1 MWQRIQT
8 IFLAFI
14 IIALGALL
22 WLPIWEKTTQNVEH
36 RFLLDAWKLQ
46 RIYLGTGYVARM
58 PYGLAGI
65 LSLLGIA
72 LAGYE
77 LLLFKKRAIQIK
89 IGALNNLVL
98 VTLLGL
104 ITYWALHTDK
114 AVADSLTVRYRIGFF
129 MPIVA
134 IVSNILANYF
144 IRKDEALVQ
153 AANRIR

>member
-8 IFLAFI
+8 VFLAFI
-14 IIALGALL
+14 IIALGAFL
-22 WLPIWEKTTQNVEH
+22 WLPIWEKTTQGVEH
-36 RFLLDAWKLQ
+36 RLLLDAWKLQ
-46 RIYLGTGYVARM
+46 RIYLGTGYVAHM

-77 LLLFKKRAIQIK
+77 LLLFKKRITQIK

-98 VTLLGL
+98 VALLGL
-104 ITYWALHTDK
+104 IAYWSLYTDK
-114 AVADSLTVRYRIGFF
+114 AIADSLTVRYRIGFF